1 MITHNSMHQ
10 KSISRR
16 TLLRG
21 LGTVLALP
29 WLEKMG
35 EVSGWAAGQSPG
47 KTAPNRMAFVYVP
60 NGKEMANW
68 TPTGGVDDFK
78 LSEILQPLEG
88 HRKDLLVLT
97 GLAADKAR
105 PHGDGGGDH
114 ARAMSAFLTGAQ
126 PRKTDGVDIRCGVSV
141 DQLAAARIAG
151 QTHLD
156 SLELGCEAGN
166 MAGGCDSGYSC
177 VYSST
182 ISWRSGTQPI
192 PKEINPKLVFE
203 RLFGSQ
209 DAVGRARRAASRMSV
224 LDYVREDARSFATKL
239 GRSDQQKLDEYFT
252 SIRDI
257 EQRIARA
264 ESLGKL
270 QPPGDF
276 PVPTGIPQSYEEHIR
291 MMCDLMVLGFQTD
304 ATRVCTFVMANEGS
318 NKAYPWIGVNEGH
331 HELSH
336 HGNDPGKKAK
346 IRQINLFHTKQ
357 FAYLLDKMKG
367 VREGEGTLLDHSM
380 IVYGSGNSDGNRHNH
395 DDLPVLLAG
404 RGGGTIK
411 TGRHLRMKEETPI
424 TNLWVSLLER
434 IDVRSPVG
442 DSTGSLKALAG

>member
-1 MITHNSMHQ
+1 MNTHNSMHQ

-141 DQLAAARIAG
+141 D
-151 QTHLD
+151 T
-156 SLELGCEAGN
+156 
-166 MAGGCDSGYSC
+166 
-177 VYSST
+177 V
-182 ISWRSGTQPI
+182 
-192 PKEINPKLVFE
+192 
-203 RLFGSQ
+203 
-209 DAVGRARRAASRMSV
+209 
-224 LDYVREDARSFATKL
+224 
-239 GRSDQQKLDEYFT
+239 
-252 SIRDI
+252 SIRVRPTPHVGLTPDRADI
-257 EQRIARA
+257 C
-264 ESLGKL
+264 SGS
-270 QPPGDF
+270 F
-276 PVPTGIPQSYEEHIR
+276 VY
-291 MMCDLMVLGFQTD
+291 FQ
-304 ATRVCTFVMANEGS
+304 
-318 NKAYPWIGVNEGH
+318 
-331 HELSH
+331 
-336 HGNDPGKKAK
+336 
-346 IRQINLFHTKQ
+346 
-357 FAYLLDKMKG
+357 
-367 VREGEGTLLDHSM
+367 
-380 IVYGSGNSDGNRHNH
+380 
-395 DDLPVLLAG
+395 
-404 RGGGTIK
+404 
-411 TGRHLRMKEETPI
+411 
-424 TNLWVSLLER
+424 
-434 IDVRSPVG
+434 
-442 DSTGSLKALAG
+442 

>member
-1 MITHNSMHQ
+1 
-10 KSISRR
+10 
-16 TLLRG
+16 
-21 LGTVLALP
+21 
-29 WLEKMG
+29 
-35 EVSGWAAGQSPG
+35 
-47 KTAPNRMAFVYVP
+47 
-60 NGKEMANW
+60 
-68 TPTGGVDDFK
+68 
-78 LSEILQPLEG
+78 
-88 HRKDLLVLT
+88 
-97 GLAADKAR
+97 
-105 PHGDGGGDH
+105 
-114 ARAMSAFLTGAQ
+114 
-126 PRKTDGVDIRCGVSV
+126 
-141 DQLAAARIAG
+141 
-151 QTHLD
+151 
-156 SLELGCEAGN
+156 
-166 MAGGCDSGYSC
+166 
-177 VYSST
+177 
-182 ISWRSGTQPI
+182 
-192 PKEINPKLVFE
+192 
-203 RLFGSQ
+203 
-209 DAVGRARRAASRMSV
+209 
-224 LDYVREDARSFATKL
+224 
-239 GRSDQQKLDEYFT
+239 
-252 SIRDI
+252 
-257 EQRIARA
+257 
-264 ESLGKL
+264 
-270 QPPGDF
+270 
-276 PVPTGIPQSYEEHIR
+276 

-367 VREGEGTLLDHSM
+367 VREGDGTLLDHSM